1 MFSLVRASL
10 SLLGLPALA
19 ALLLLAAGCSENT
32 GADTESGAA
41 AAEQQGQQGG
51 GKGAA
56 RPSGRGGEKRGTPL
70 PAFEGRS
77 LAGDALSLSD
87 FIGRRFLLFG
97 FNPEVEQ
104 ATEVADAVQEVL
116 AERADHNFEVIGVAL
131 GEDAAAAKSF
141 VEARG
146 LADLTTIDDTSGEL
160 AGRLRVR
167 SPVWMLL
174 VDADGNIIGG
184 AFNFSPDKD
193 ERKALALRSLREILR
208 LPGAEPLE
216 ALFGE
221 KPRAPLFDTTLMED
235 DSAFKLADHIGRPF
249 VLVFFLHT
257 CPHCHHALNAI
268 KKTLDEIPEG
278 KRPLLFGV
286 SIVDRAY
293 SVLPMLKDEGLDFF
307 PVLRDSSKEIARSY
321 GAQRAVPV
329 TYLVNAKGEI
339 EARVEGWRDERD
351 PPLMRMR
358 LLKMAGERP
367 PILLHKTDYSGNEFC
382 GVCHESQTLTWELTG
397 HADAYNTLVKHG
409 ADHDSE
415 CVSCH
420 VVGYGESGGYQVK
433 PATRHLEDV
442 GCETCHGRGGPHL
455 SPGHVVNHDYEAVC
469 VTCHNPT
476 HSLGFEYA
484 SFLPKVSH
492 AANLGIASLPEK
504 EREALLAARRKPT
517 GRLPVEADYVGTP
530 ACLQCHAQESA
541 TWSEHPHARAY
552 QTLEEKREH
561 RNGDCLACHTT
572 GYAQASGFPKGGADT
587 HAGLEGVGCESCHGP
602 GGDHVAAGAEKLG
615 TILSLGNKCDSCVIL
630 QICGSCHDDANDPGF
645 EFEVL
650 DKIEHQ
656 RHGTIE
662 AGTGLPLDRKDDG
675 AKGAWNTRPGEGS
688 GAGAGNGVD
697 AENAAGRA
705 ETGMARARPGGLP
718 ESALLGAI
726 EAALPAGRGPAALPF
741 GPTGR

>member
-1 MFSLVRASL
+1 MFFAVRRFL
-10 SLLGLPALA
+10 SLISLPTMA
-19 ALLLLAAGCSENT
+19 ALLLLSASCSENT

-41 AAEQQGQQGG
+41 VEQPQGG
-51 GKGAA
+51 GKKAT
-56 RPSGRGGEKRGTPL
+56 PTGRGGGKRGTPL

-77 LAGDALSLSD
+77 LGGETLSLSD

-97 FNPEVEQ
+97 FNPGVEE
-104 ATEVADAVQEVL
+104 ATEVADAVREIL
-116 AERADHNFEVIGVAL
+116 AERADHNFEVVGVAL
-131 GEDAAAAKSF
+131 EGDVAAAKNF
-141 VEARG
+141 IDARG
-146 LADLTTIDDTSGEL
+146 LAEITTIEDTTGEL
-160 AGRLRVR
+160 AGLLRIR
-167 SPVWMLL
+167 APVWMLL

-184 AFNFSPDKD
+184 AANFSPDKND
-193 ERKALALRSLREILR
+193 RKELALRSLREILR
-208 LPGAEPLE
+208 LPGADPLE

-221 KPRAPLFDTTLMED
+221 KTRAPLFSTTLMED

-249 VLVFFLHT
+249 VLIFFLHT

-268 KKTLDEIPEG
+268 KKALDEIPEES
-278 KRPLLFGV
+278 RPLLFGV
-286 SIVDRAY
+286 SIVDRPYA
-293 SVLPMLKDEGLDFF
+293 VLPMLKDEGLDFF
-307 PVLRDSSKEIARSY
+307 PVLRDSNKEISRSY

-358 LLKMAGERP
+358 LLKMAGRQP
-367 PILLHKTDYSGNEFC
+367 PMLLHNTDYSGNEFC
-382 GVCHESQTLTWELTG
+382 GVCHERQALTWELTG
-397 HADAYNTLVKHG
+397 HAGAYDTLVKHG

-420 VVGYGESGGYQVK
+420 VVGYGESGGYQAK
-433 PATRHLEDV
+433 PATRHLENV

-455 SPGHVVNHDYEAVC
+455 SPEHARNHDYEAVC

-484 SFLPKVSH
+484 TFLPKVSH
-492 AANLGIASLPEK
+492 AANMGIASLPEK

-561 RNGDCLACHTT
+561 QNGDCLTCHTT
-572 GYAQASGFPKGGADT
+572 GYAQATGFPKGGADT

-602 GGDHVAAGAEKLG
+602 GGDHVAVGAERRG
-615 TILSLGNKCDSCVIL
+615 TILSLGDKCDSCVIL

-662 AGTGLPLDRKDDG
+662 AGTGLPLDRQNEG
-675 AKGAWNTRPGEGS
+675 ETGAWNTAP
-688 GAGAGNGVD
+688 AGGNGAD
-697 AENAAGRA
+697 AKNAGGLAGG
-705 ETGMARARPGGLP
+705 TGTARAGPGGLP

-726 EAALPAGRGPAALPF
+726 EAALPPGAGPATLPPL
-741 GPTGR
+741 PTGR